1 MGRLFDYVVF
11 PLLLPLLLA
20 WLLLARALSL
30 LSPFLVLPSV
40 MLAKRLYWAV
50 PFIEASCTLCWF
62 SRHVR

>member
-30 LSPFLVLPSV
+30 LSPFLVLPSIV
-40 MLAKRLYWAV
+40 LAKRLYWAV
-50 PFIEASCTLCWF
+50 PFIEASCMLC
-62 SRHVR
+62 